1 MFRLQYDYWR
11 ENSAMVEK
19 YNLTE
24 TEKQI
29 IKLKED
35 GALTEE
41 IAEKLQ
47 ISAHT
52 VNSYLVKLRNQKI
65 IK

>member
-1 MFRLQYDYWR
+1 M
-11 ENSAMVEK
+11 EEK

-24 TEKQI
+24 TEEQI
-29 IKLKED
+29 IKLKEE
-35 GALTEE
+35 GVLAET
-41 IAEKLQ
+41 IAENLH
-47 ISAHT
+47 ISVHT

>member
-1 MFRLQYDYWR
+1 M
-11 ENSAMVEK
+11 EEK

-24 TEKQI
+24 TEKTI

-35 GALTEE
+35 GMSAEE
-41 IAEKLQ
+41 IAEKLH
-47 ISAHT
+47 ISVHT
-52 VNSYLVKLRNQKI
+52 VNSYLVKLRNQKV

>member
-1 MFRLQYDYWR
+1 MI
-11 ENSAMVEK
+11 EK
-19 YNLTE
+19 YNLTG

-29 IKLKED
+29 IKLKEE
-35 GALTEE
+35 GISAEE
-41 IAEKLQ
+41 IAEKLH

-52 VNSYLVKLRNQKI
+52 VNSYLIKLRNQKI

>member
-1 MFRLQYDYWR
+1 M
-11 ENSAMVEK
+11 EEK

-24 TEKQI
+24 TEEQI
-29 IKLKED
+29 IKLKEE
-35 GALTEE
+35 GILAEA
-41 IAEKLQ
+41 IAEKLH
-47 ISAHT
+47 ISVHT